1 MFELKATMMKEMA
14 LAAAEQSSTIHIDS
28 WLCSLVITMT
38 ISFEAT
44 PTWRKRRIQLEKIIH
59 LRQHYFY
66 LYQPNKKEQQNFK
79 FFLFEIL
86 LKLFL
91 FHKLFFYFIYQLFS
105 SIMLLFL
112 SWIFLPLDRQKF
124 LTESK

>member
-1 MFELKATMMKEMA
+1 MFELKATMMKETA

-59 LRQHYFY
+59 LRQHYFS

-86 LKLFL
+86 LKWFL
-91 FHKLFFYFIYQLFS
+91 LHKLFSYFILSAFF
-105 SIMLLFL
+105 INNVTFL